1 MMKYNQP
8 RNTKFAGA
16 SRQISRHNGQSNA
29 LTTEL
34 PRGAILIIGDDSAI
48 REALT
53 DILSLFLKITIF
65 TAASGD
71 EGLQIFQQ
79 QSIALV
85 ILDMNMSGMNGEQ
98 TYEHLQQMAPQLKV
112 IVSSS
117 LSLAEAR
124 FRFGQREVTTF
135 LQKPYDVDT
144 LLNAVQ
150 AKFAMA

>member
-1 MMKYNQP
+1 MVKYNQSK
-8 RNTKFAGA
+8 NTKFAG
-16 SRQISRHNGQSNA
+16 SSWQISRHNGQSTA
-29 LTTEL
+29 STTEL
-34 PRGAILIIGDDSAI
+34 PQGAILIIDDDSAI

-65 TAASGD
+65 AAASGD

-85 ILDMNMSGMNGEQ
+85 ILDMNMPGMNGEQ
-98 TYEHLQQMAPQLKV
+98 TYEHLQQIAPQLKV

-124 FRFGQREVTTF
+124 LRFGQREVTTF